1 MSTPQAQSRGA
12 AAAGNGGGQIPLP
25 IKRHLPFSSMKPPVV
40 APEDYHHFSTPA
52 GAAVDD
58 VVRIHEAEAI
68 VVKSPP
74 IKRKTRTNHPEVSS
88 TDWTANPGNIHIVS
102 SPVCTPVSA
111 KGGRTYGRSKVIK
124 GDISGSLTP
133 LSNVGSPAPL
143 TPAGSCRYDS
153 SLGLLTKRFINLIKH
168 AEDGILDLNKA
179 AETLEVQKRR
189 IYDITN
195 VLEGIGLIEKKLKN
209 RIRWKGLDA
218 SRADEVE
225 NYDSML
231 QAEVENLSIEEQRL
245 DDRIREMQE
254 KLRELSED
262 DNNQKWL
269 FVTEEDIKSLP
280 CFQNETLIA
289 IKAPHGTTLEV
300 PDPDEAV
307 DYPQRRYRI
316 ILRSTMGPIDV
327 YLVSQFE
334 EKFEDVN
341 GGEPSM
347 GYPLAS
353 SSGSNDNPASETTI
367 LEKTGMMLREQ
378 EDDRMGADLDASQD
392 YAGGMMKIVPS
403 EDDADYWLLS
413 DPCVSL
419 TDMWKSDAGV
429 EWDGVNVLHEEL
441 GMSDIS
447 ERPQTPP
454 SGVVDISYPA
464 PNAPPR

>member
-1 MSTPQAQSRGA
+1 MSTPQAPSRGA
-12 AAAGNGGGQIPLP
+12 AAGGRQIPQP
-25 IKRHLPFSSMKPPVV
+25 IKRHLPFSSMKPPFVP
-40 APEDYHHFSTPA
+40 PEDYHRFSTPA
-52 GAAVDD
+52 GAGTET
-58 VVRIHEAEAI
+58 VRIQDAEAI

-74 IKRKTRTNHPEVSS
+74 IKRKSRTDNHEVSS
-88 TDWTANPGNIHIVS
+88 TDWAASPGNTRTVS
-102 SPVCTPVSA
+102 SPICTPVSA
-111 KGGRTYGRSKVIK
+111 KGGKAYGRSKVTK
-124 GDISGSLTP
+124 GDMSGPSTP
-133 LSNVGSPAPL
+133 LSNAGSPAPL

-153 SLGLLTKRFINLIKH
+153 SLGLLTKKFINLIKH

-209 RIRWKGLDA
+209 RIHWKGLDA
-218 SRADEVE
+218 SRPDEVE
-225 NYDSML
+225 NDASIL
-231 QAEVENLSIEEQRL
+231 QAEVENLSMEERRL
-245 DDRIREMQE
+245 DDRIR
-254 KLRELSED
+254 
-262 DNNQKWL
+262 WL
-269 FVTEEDIKSLP
+269 FVTEEDIKTLP

-347 GYPLAS
+347 RYALAS
-353 SSGSNDNPASETTI
+353 SSGSNDNPAAETAVY
-367 LEKTGMMLREQ
+367 EKTGLVVGELAEQ
-378 EDDRMGADLDASQD
+378 DTRMAADLDASHD

-403 EDDADYWLLS
+403 EVGNDADYWLLS
-413 DPCVSL
+413 DAGVSI

-429 EWDGVNVLHEEL
+429 EWNGVNMLHDEF

-454 SGVVDISYPA
+454 SGVVDMTYPA
-464 PNAPPR
+464 ANATPR